1 MHRRMQTRRN
11 GWKHAVSAS
20 AAVLLTALVAACGGS
35 GSSGAGSSGSGL
47 TLTVATT
54 AGPLA
59 RNFNPFLPTSVG
71 LTDNVVSFIYEP
83 LVQFN
88 PFKPQ
93 TPTPWLATSW
103 KWSNGEKTL
112 TLSLRKGVKWSDGK
126 PFTSADVVF
135 TFNLIK
141 KYPGANINGVTF
153 SSVAATD
160 QNTVTFQFDN
170 PSFSQFY
177 FLAGNTYIVPQH
189 IWSTVGDPLKY
200 TDPDPVGTGP
210 YKLANFS
217 TQGFLLSA
225 NNDFW
230 QGKPAVTGLLFP
242 SYDGNGPADAA
253 VESGQVDWAGQ
264 FIPNIQSVY
273 LNKSSDYHT
282 WSPATSQVALV
293 PNVSV
298 APLNQLAVRQ
308 AISLALDRQTIAS
321 VAESKQATAVQS
333 QTGIIANESEFIAPQ
348 YQGMNYTQDVAKAKS
363 LLIQAGYT
371 PGAGGIMQKNGKPL
385 TLSIV
390 DDAGF
395 TDYMTA
401 AQIIASQLKAI
412 GISATVSGVSDN
424 AWTSDLASGKF
435 QLSINY
441 SNNEG
446 VDPFAIYNGWLNGT
460 LIRNGSASGDFSRWI
475 DPKTQSYINGYLN
488 ATSDAA
494 RQQAINGLEGIMVD
508 QVPVI
513 PLFGGPDWTQ
523 YSTKKVTGWPTPSDP
538 YQPGAP
544 FSPNNEVVVLH
555 LKPAK

>member
-1 MHRRMQTRRN
+1 
-11 GWKHAVSAS
+11 
-20 AAVLLTALVAACGGS
+20 
-35 GSSGAGSSGSGL
+35 
-47 TLTVATT
+47 
-54 AGPLA
+54 
-59 RNFNPFLPTSVG
+59 
-71 LTDNVVSFIYEP
+71 
-83 LVQFN
+83 
-88 PFKPQ
+88 
-93 TPTPWLATSW
+93 
-103 KWSNGEKTL
+103 
-112 TLSLRKGVKWSDGK
+112 
-126 PFTSADVVF
+126 
-135 TFNLIK
+135 
-141 KYPGANINGVTF
+141 
-153 SSVAATD
+153 
-160 QNTVTFQFDN
+160 
-170 PSFSQFY
+170 
-177 FLAGNTYIVPQH
+177 
-189 IWSTVGDPLKY
+189 
-200 TDPDPVGTGP
+200 VGTGP

>member
-1 MHRRMQTRRN
+1 MHIRGN
-11 GWKHAVSAS
+11 GWKHAASAS

-59 RNFNPFLPTSVG
+59 RNFNPFLPTSVA

-103 KWSNGEKTL
+103 NWSDGDKTL
-112 TLSLRKGVKWSDGK
+112 TFNLRKGVKWSDGK
-126 PFTSADVVF
+126 PFTSADVVE

-141 KYPGANINGVTF
+141 QYPGANTNGVIF
-153 SSVAATD
+153 SSVTASD
-160 QNTVTFQFDN
+160 PYTVTFHFAN

-189 IWSTVGDPLKY
+189 IWSTAGDPLKY

-210 YKLANFS
+210 YKLTNFN

-225 NNDFW
+225 NDSFW
-230 QGKPAVTGLLFP
+230 QGKPAIAGLEFP
-242 SYDGNGPADAA
+242 SYDGNGPATTA
-253 VESGQVDWAGQ
+253 VEGGQVAWAGQ

-273 LNKSSDYHT
+273 LSKSPDNHT

-298 APLNQLAVRQ
+298 APLNQLPVRQ
-308 AISLALDRQTIAS
+308 AISLALNRQTIAS
-321 VAESKQATAVQS
+321 VAESQQATGVQT

-348 YQGMNYTQDVAKAKS
+348 YQGMNYTQDVSKARS
-363 LLIQAGYT
+363 LLTQAGYT
-371 PGAGGIMQKNGKPL
+371 PGPGGIMQKNGKPL
-385 TLSIV
+385 TLNIV
-390 DDAGF
+390 DDAGY

-412 GISATVSGVSDN
+412 GIDVTVSGVSDN
-424 AWTSDLASGKF
+424 AWSNDLASGKF
-435 QLSINY
+435 QLSIDY

-446 VDPFAIYNGWLNGT
+446 IDPYAIYSGWLNSS
-460 LIRNGSASGDFSRWI
+460 LIQNGSASGDFSRWI
-475 DPKTQSYINGYLN
+475 DSKTQSYINAYLN
-488 ATSDAA
+488 ATSDAD
-494 RQQAINGLEGIMVD
+494 RQQAIYGLEGIMVN
-508 QVPVI
+508 QLPVI
-513 PLFGGPDWTQ
+513 PLFGGPDWTE
-523 YSTKKVTGWPTPSDP
+523 YSTQQVTGWPTPSDP

-544 FSPNNEVVVLH
+544 FAPNNEVVVLH
-555 LKPAK
+555 LKPVSK